1 MTTSTMLVRAL
12 LIGHGMELR
21 NLKKG
26 EILARN
32 PLVTNV
38 EGGGYAVLF
47 RFGVLLLVDVP
58 ADSET
63 AFLESLQPVV
73 QGGFEDPVVESLE
86 IVVEPGGEE
95 RIVDGRLCI
104 AEAEVARIQVIADI
118 LAKSLLL
125 ENYEQ
130 KSVEAFDRIE
140 PFAEHM
146 RMRAVLPRQA
156 RGLIRQIG
164 DILQIKHRMV
174 GRAQVGEKPD
184 ILWDRPDLERLW
196 QRLENDY
203 EISERQSALDRRLDL
218 ISETVETVLEL
229 LQERRTLRVEWY
241 ITILI
246 VVEIFLTL
254 YELFFR
260 HV

>member
-1 MTTSTMLVRAL
+1 MASKTILVKAL
-12 LIGHGMELR
+12 LIGHGLDLR
-21 NLKKG
+21 SLSLG
-26 EILARN
+26 EIVARN
-32 PLVTNV
+32 PMVLHL
-38 EGGGYAVLF
+38 EDDGLAVLF
-47 RFGVLLLVDVP
+47 RFGVVLLVDAQP
-58 ADSET
+58 EAES
-63 AFLESLQPVV
+63 AFLSRLEPVV
-73 QGGFEDPVVESLE
+73 QSPIENPVVEVLE
-86 IVVEPGGEE
+86 LVVEPGSEE
-95 RIVDGRLCI
+95 RIVDGRLNI
-104 AEAEVARIQVIADI
+104 PESEVTRIQVIADI

-125 ENYEQ
+125 EDYEE
-130 KSVEAFDRIE
+130 KSVAAFDRIE

-146 RMRAVLPRQA
+146 RMRVILPRQA
-156 RGLIRQIG
+156 RELLRHIG

-196 QRLENDY
+196 QRLENEY

-218 ISETVETVLEL
+218 LSETVETVLRL

-246 VVEIFLTL
+246 VIEIFLTL

-260 HV
+260 HA